1 MKILSAA
8 SLLLILN
15 GGTLQAELVQQTVQ
29 ELSPTD
35 YTHIASVT
43 QQISQELEHFT
54 EAATETKVN
63 EPYQPYI
70 ISVLNG
76 KDLEKLG
83 ISTLQEAL
91 ELIPGVDIATD
102 VSDMRTSVFRGSNPF
117 AFGQAKLLIDGML
130 ANDTFLDSFAT
141 YLYMPIEMIKRIEVV
156 RGPGSRTDGINAYA
170 GSIQVITYAEK
181 MGESRNRAFAKIG
194 SYDSRT
200 VGFTSSATEGK
211 LRIHADGY
219 YYQDDKTLHAGPDA
233 AATGIYNYQ
242 TPFYTIDNTTLA
254 QSGDAPLQTTTYALG
269 LQLDY
274 DAYTLKARGTSFI
287 HGSAYGING
296 LLPEKD
302 DRANIPSYLLELGW
316 DKHFGDLEAIVKI
329 GTKQEKFKSDARLA
343 PPGFKLPTLS
353 DPIDQNVT
361 YNDGLFGIHEANQRS
376 FYQSTYLKYRGID
389 NHQITIGY
397 RLSREETYDIV
408 TITTDR
414 DTGTNLV
421 DYTETLPFFDIDAK
435 RDTVMLSLQDQWEI
449 GTKLGIL
456 YGINIEKTSLS
467 EVQYDPRVS
476 LVYQSDI
483 QHIFKAIYS
492 HSHRNPSWQELYT
505 LNNTARV
512 GNPDLKPETVD
523 AFELAFIQKF
533 SGNDYLQA
541 DIFYLI
547 NKDQIDKNNAQ
558 HLYLNNHNTD
568 IYGFELE
575 ASTKLLP
582 HDRLYASYSYVDGSD
597 DKGNPLA
604 NVAKHLAK
612 VSYLYNFSQKFSA
625 GTVLKYVGSKSRVT
639 GDQRDDTPS
648 YFTADLSARYQNLA
662 NQFSV
667 TGSVKNLA
675 DADVV
680 YPSEPYTYI
689 NDYPQDGRTFLLT
702 LSKEF

>member
-1 MKILSAA
+1 MKVLSAVA
-8 SLLLILN
+8 LLLIL
-15 GGTLQAELVQQTVQ
+15 GWGVLQAEQ
-29 ELSPTD
+29 LSRTQ
-35 YTHIASVT
+35 YASAT
-43 QQISQELEHFT
+43 QAITQDLEHFT
-54 EAATETKVN
+54 AAATVTKAN

-70 ISVLNG
+70 ISVLDG
-76 KDLEKLG
+76 GDLEKLG
-83 ISTLQEAL
+83 ISTLGEAL

-102 VSDMRTSVFRGSNPF
+102 LVDMKTPVFRGSNPF
-117 AFGQAKLLIDGML
+117 AFGQIKLLIDGML
-130 ANDTFLDSFAT
+130 ANDTYIDGFSG
-141 YLYMPIEMIKRIEVV
+141 YLYMPIEMVKRIEVV
-156 RGPGSRTDGINAYA
+156 RGPGSKTDGINAFA
-170 GSIQVITYAEK
+170 GSIQVITYAEEI
-181 MGESRNRAFAKIG
+181 GEPLNRVFAKTG
-194 SYDSRT
+194 SYDSLA

-219 YYQDDKTLHAGPDA
+219 YFQDDKTLYTGPDA
-233 AATGIYNYQ
+233 AATGIYNFQ
-242 TPFYTIDNTTLA
+242 TPYYTIDNTALA

-274 DAYTLKARGTSFI
+274 DAFTFKARSTHFT
-287 HGSAYGING
+287 HGSAYGLNG
-296 LLPEKD
+296 LLPQED
-302 DRANIPSYLLELGW
+302 DRIKIPTYLLELGW
-316 DKHFGDLEAIVKI
+316 DEHFGDLEAIIKI
-329 GTKQEKFKSDARLA
+329 GAKYDSLSSDARPA
-343 PPGFKLPTLS
+343 PPGFELPSLS
-353 DPIDQNVT
+353 DPLHQKVT
-361 YNDGLFGIHEANQRS
+361 FTEGFYGVHQADQRS
-376 FYQSTYLKYRGID
+376 FYQSTYLKYSGID
-389 NHQITIGY
+389 NHQITAGY
-397 RLSREETYDIV
+397 RLSREETYDII

-421 DYTETLPFFDIDAK
+421 DYSETVPFFDINAK
-435 RDTVMLSLQDQWEI
+435 RDTAMFSLQDQWEI
-449 GTKLGIL
+449 GPKLGIL

-467 EVQYDPRVS
+467 EVQYDPRIS
-476 LVYQSDI
+476 LVYQSDM

-512 GNPDLKPETVD
+512 GNTDLKPETVD

-533 SGNDYLQA
+533 NGNSYLQA

-547 NKDQIDKNNAQ
+547 NKYQIDKNNAQ
-558 HLYLNNHNTD
+558 HFFLNNHNTD
-568 IYGFELE
+568 IYGLELE
-575 ASTKLLP
+575 VSAQILP

-597 DKGNPLA
+597 DQGNPLA
-604 NVAKHLAK
+604 NVAQHLAK
-612 VSYLYNFSQKFSA
+612 ASYLYNFSQEFSA
-625 GTVLKYVGSKSRVT
+625 GTVLKYVGSKSRVA
-639 GDQRDDTPS
+639 GDPRDDTPS